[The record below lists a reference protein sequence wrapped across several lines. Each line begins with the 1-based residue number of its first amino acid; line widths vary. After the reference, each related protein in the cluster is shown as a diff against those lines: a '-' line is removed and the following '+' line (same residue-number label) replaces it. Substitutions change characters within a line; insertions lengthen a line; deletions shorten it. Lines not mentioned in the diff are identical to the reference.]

1 LLVGL
6 SSGEGVHDGQSSV
19 LSPFPFLET
28 ESPSLASPPSRST
41 ALCSEVDPPR
51 ITAQKSRSDEPRKYP
66 CTCGLRGPM
75 SLQSAVCCYWLAS
88 FIRER
93 GAGCLDN
100 LDQKLRFILQG
111 FSENTVQGD
120 RSLYSNFTASVFPA
134 NEHILK
140 YRVSCVLTAGSSPSL
155 TSVKIEAKMN
165 GVAGFY
171 LSNSLT

>member
-1 LLVGL
+1 MGNRVCSPHSRFLRPRVRPLNHLL
-6 SSGEGVHDGQSSV
+6 
-19 LSPFPFLET
+19 
-28 ESPSLASPPSRST
+28 LA
-41 ALCSEVDPPR
+41 L
-51 ITAQKSRSDEPRKYP
+51 
-66 CTCGLRGPM
+66 
-75 SLQSAVCCYWLAS
+75 CCYWLAS

-93 GAGCLDN
+93 GAGCLDH

-134 NEHILK
+134 NAHILK
-140 YRVSCVLTAGSSPSL
+140 YRVSCVLTAGSSPRS

-165 GVAGFY
+165 GVAGFC